1 MIDISIAEAHNRLSA
16 LLKKVEKGPITIT
29 RRGKAV
35 GVILS
40 PEEYQRL
47 RQAEAYSQV
56 VGLSRNLQDSG
67 TNAAELYQSSRHEL
81 EHGE

>member
-16 LLKKVEKGPITIT
+16 LLKKVEKGPIMIT

-56 VGLSRNLQDSG
+56 VGLARNLQDSG
-67 TNAAELYQSSRHEL
+67 ASAAELYQASRREL